1 MAAGS
6 LPPLRPMPVWLR
18 RLLIALAVLA
28 ALAVAAIAV
37 LVATFDANRYK
48 GLLVDAVRERHQRT
62 LTIAG
67 PIGLSVFP
75 RLELTLRD
83 VTLSEHRSPERFL
96 GLEEAALSV
105 QLLPLLRE
113 RRLAVD
119 RVAAR
124 GVELVYT
131 RDAQGRRNID
141 DLLAGRPADG
151 PKAQD
156 PAAAQ
161 PLSFDVRGIELAR
174 LKATVKDAPAG
185 LDGVFEVEHLSTGR
199 LADGAESPVEL
210 KARAR
215 LAQPKAD
222 ASVELAARLTLAL
235 PADAPARVTL
245 RDTRLALRGEGYGI
259 KQLDARL
266 NGALAWDGWAASA
279 ETLTLVLSGER
290 AGLALKDSGL
300 ALGKLAYDPGQRRLA
315 LDQLSVKLAGRQ
327 GPRSLGLTLEWPK
340 LAITGDQLAGSA
352 LKADAQLKSPDQT
365 LDVAIA
371 SQSPAGSFE
380 RIRVPGLRID
390 VIGRTG
396 ARLIKGQG
404 RADLLLATAPFSAA
418 LSALDLKLDLA
429 DPALPPTRI
438 ALRGKAQASAQAAS
452 WALDGEANEQKLA
465 VSGRADLDRPVPRI
479 EADAR
484 FGTLDL
490 TRFVKPADGAAP
502 RTDAPAADTPLDL
515 SGLKAVDGR
524 FTLRA
529 AMLVYPPYRVADA
542 TLDAALAGGQ
552 LKVGE
557 LSGRAWGGRFTAQAS
572 AQAAARPQ
580 DQRVAVRLDASE
592 VDIAALLKDVAQF
605 EKLEGKGRVTA
616 DLATQG
622 GSVAALRKQL
632 DGTAAIALRDGA
644 VRGINLAKV
653 LRQWK
658 SAVTLNKDAVQA
670 SSAQEKT
677 DFSEITASFKVADG
691 VARNDDL
698 MAKSPFLRV
707 TGAGAIDIGAGRID
721 YLARAT
727 VTGTPEGQDGAE
739 LAQLK
744 GVTVPVKLAG
754 PFEAVSYN
762 VQWGAVAGELL
773 KKRATESILGSGGTG
788 GLLDKLTG
796 RKPAASAPEGAAS
809 APKKKESTKER
820 LKELFG
826 R

>member
-1 MAAGS
+1 
-6 LPPLRPMPVWLR
+6 MPVWLR
-18 RLLIALAVLA
+18 RLLIALAALA
-28 ALAVAAIAV
+28 VLAVAAVAV
-37 LVATFDANRYK
+37 LLATFDANRYK
-48 GLLVDAVRERHQRT
+48 GLLVDEVRARYQRT
-62 LTIAG
+62 LAIDG
-67 PIGLSVFP
+67 PIGLAVFP
-75 RLELTLRD
+75 RLEVTLRD
-83 VTLSEHRSPERFL
+83 VTLSEHQSPARFL
-96 GLEEAALSV
+96 SLKEAALSV
-105 QLLPLLRE
+105 QVLPLLRE
-113 RRLAVD
+113 RRLAVG

-124 GVELVYT
+124 GLELSYT

-141 DLLAGRPADG
+141 DLLAAPAAE
-151 PKAQD
+151 PKAKDQ
-156 PAAAQ
+156 PTAQ
-161 PLSFDVRGIELAR
+161 PLSFDVSGIELAD
-174 LKATVKDAPAG
+174 LKATVKDALAG
-185 LDGVFEVEHLSTGR
+185 VDGVFEVERLTTGR

-215 LAQPKAD
+215 LAQPKLD
-222 ASVELAARLTLAL
+222 ASVDLSTQLTLAL
-235 PADAPARVTL
+235 PEGAPARVAL
-245 RDTRLALRGEGYGI
+245 RDTRLALRGEGAGI
-259 KQLDARL
+259 QQLDARL
-266 NGALAWDGWAASA
+266 NGALAWDGRAARA

-300 ALGKLAYDPGQRRLA
+300 ALGKLAYDPQQRA
-315 LDQLSVKLAGRQ
+315 LSLEQLSLKLAGRQ
-327 GPRSLGLTLEWPK
+327 GERGFSATIEWPK
-340 LAITGDQLAGSA
+340 LAVTGDRLAGSA
-352 LKADAQLKSPDQT
+352 LKAEAQLKSAAQT
-365 LDVAIA
+365 IDVAIA
-371 SQSPAGSFE
+371 SQAPTGSFE
-380 RIRVPGLRID
+380 RIQVPGLKID
-390 VIGRTG
+390 VIGRAG
-396 ARLIKGQG
+396 PRQIKGQG

-438 ALRGKAQASAQAAS
+438 ALRGKAQASAAAAS
-452 WALDGEANEQKLA
+452 WALDGEANAQQLA
-465 VSGRADLDRPVPRI
+465 VTGKADLSQPVPRI

-502 RTDAPAADTPLDL
+502 AKGAPAADAPLDL

-529 AMLVYPPYRVADA
+529 ATLVYPPYRVADA
-542 TLDAALAGGQ
+542 VLDATLAGGTLRVSQ
-552 LKVGE
+552 

-572 AQAAARPQ
+572 AQAAAKPQ
-580 DQRVAVRLDASE
+580 DQRVAVKLDASE
-592 VDIAALLKDVAQF
+592 VDIAALLKDVAKF
-605 EKLEGKGRVTA
+605 EKLEGKGRVSA
-616 DLATQG
+616 DLTTRG

-707 TGAGAIDIGAGRID
+707 TGAGAIDVGAGRID
-721 YLARAT
+721 YLAKAT

-744 GVTVPVKLAG
+744 GVTVPVKLSG
-754 PFEAVSYN
+754 PIEAVSYN

-773 KKRATESILGSGGTG
+773 KKRAAEALGTRGGAA

-796 RKPAASAPEGAAS
+796 RKPAAGAPDGAAS
-809 APKKKESTKER
+809 APKKKESTKDR

>member
-1 MAAGS
+1 
-6 LPPLRPMPVWLR
+6 MPVWLR
-18 RLLIALAVLA
+18 RLLIALAALLV
-28 ALAVAAIAV
+28 LAVAAVAV
-37 LVATFDANRYK
+37 LLATFDANRYK
-48 GLLVDAVRERHQRT
+48 GLLVDEVRARYQRT
-62 LTIAG
+62 LAIDG
-67 PIGLSVFP
+67 PIGLAVFP
-75 RLELTLRD
+75 RLEVTLRG
-83 VTLSEHRSPERFL
+83 VTLSEHQSPERFL
-96 GLEEAALSV
+96 SLKEAALSV
-105 QLLPLLRE
+105 QVLPLLRE
-113 RRLAVD
+113 RRLAVGG
-119 RVAAR
+119 VAAR
-124 GVELVYT
+124 GLELRYT

-141 DLLAGRPADG
+141 DLLAAPASE
-151 PKAQD
+151 PKAKDQ
-156 PAAAQ
+156 PAAQ
-161 PLSFDVRGIELAR
+161 PLSFDVSGVELTD
-174 LKATVKDAPAG
+174 LKATVKDTQAG
-185 LDGVFEVEHLSTGR
+185 IDGVFEVERLTTGR

-215 LAQPKAD
+215 LAQPKLD
-222 ASVELAARLTLAL
+222 AGIDLATQMTLAL
-235 PADAPARVTL
+235 PEGAPARVAL

-266 NGALAWDGWAASA
+266 NGALAWDGRAASA

-300 ALGKLAYDPGQRRLA
+300 ALGKLAYDPERRSLV
-315 LDQLSVKLAGRQ
+315 LEQLSLKLAGRQ
-327 GPRSLGLTLEWPK
+327 GERGFGATLEWPK
-340 LAITGDQLAGSA
+340 LAVTGDQLAGSA
-352 LKADAQLKSPDQT
+352 LKAEAQLKSAEQT
-365 LDVAIA
+365 VDVAIA
-371 SQSPAGSFE
+371 SQAPTGSFE
-380 RIRVPGLRID
+380 RIQVPGLKID
-390 VIGRTG
+390 VIGRAG
-396 ARLIKGQG
+396 PRQIKGQG
-404 RADLLLATAPFSAA
+404 RADLLLTTAPFSAA

-438 ALRGKAQASAQAAS
+438 ALRGKAQASATAAS
-452 WALDGEANEQKLA
+452 WALDGEANAQQLA
-465 VSGRADLDRPVPRI
+465 MTGKADLSRPVPRI

-502 RTDAPAADTPLDL
+502 AKDAPAADAPLDL
-515 SGLKAVDGR
+515 SGLKAVDGH

-529 AMLVYPPYRVADA
+529 ATLVYPPYRVANAVLDA
-542 TLDAALAGGQ
+542 TLAGGTLRVSQ
-552 LKVGE
+552 

-572 AQAAARPQ
+572 AQAAAKPQ
-580 DQRVAVRLDASE
+580 DQRVTVKLDASE
-592 VDIAALLKDVAQF
+592 VDIAALLKDVAKF
-605 EKLEGKGRVTA
+605 EKLEGKGRVSA
-616 DLATQG
+616 DLTTRG

-658 SAVTLNKDAVQA
+658 SAVTLNKDSVQA

-707 TGAGAIDIGAGRID
+707 TGAGAIDVGAGRID
-721 YLARAT
+721 YLAKAT

-744 GVTVPVKLAG
+744 GVTVPVKLSG

-773 KKRATESILGSGGTG
+773 KKRATESILGTGGAG

-796 RKPAASAPEGAAS
+796 RKPAASAPAGAAS
-809 APKKKESTKER
+809 APKKKESTKDR